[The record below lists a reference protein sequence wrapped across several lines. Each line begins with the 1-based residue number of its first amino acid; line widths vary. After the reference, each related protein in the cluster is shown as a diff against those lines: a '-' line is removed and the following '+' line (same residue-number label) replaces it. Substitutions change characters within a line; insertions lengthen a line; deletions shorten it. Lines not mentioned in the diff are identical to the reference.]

1 MGQGWIKQKGKAK
14 GLNKLLHW
22 LVKPCRIWGVISK
35 FDCGEV
41 ADRLNEFLLTV
52 PDKLQRIAI
61 RIAAKHSTTTGAAE
75 SVGNSRLI

>member
-22 LVKPCRIWGVISK
+22 LVKPCRICGVISK

-61 RIAAKHSTTTGAAE
+61 RISAKHSTTTGLADGI
-75 SVGNSRLI
+75 SNFSLI